1 VSEVSTST
9 PPRVGVPR
17 PRTSTRARQLAVAT
31 SVTCLAA
38 LLGVTGKVG
47 AQTTTTAVT
56 TTSTAL
62 PGASLALVMEPVTGN
77 TGISLTAPNAMR
89 TSVVITNETKVPLT
103 NQQMVVRFG
112 VKPDQIN
119 SVTDSSGPV
128 GLLDSTTGAWF
139 HTVAAIQPGERVTY
153 SVNWFKYCPGKWPM
167 AVRVGDRQVSST
179 VQWSGTS
186 SDSRCPAD
194 ETTNPQPSSF
204 YALSWPSS
212 VSPTTPAPTGVVVI
226 PSTAVTIASSTTT
239 NPATTVAAVVTTT
252 SPLPTTTA
260 VRSPTTLVTS
270 STVQG
275 LPGPTTPSATAPTT
289 TKPVAPT
296 TTRAGLGPNTALST
310 TTTTISARSNGPTT
324 TLFCK
329 TIGGNKYCG
338 PKSSAY
344 KDGQEKAQ
352 ELKPGQKPGVKLV
365 VKAKPKPK
373 AKKKR

>member
-9 PPRVGVPR
+9 PTRVVVSRPHANARVRRLTAVTGVLF
-17 PRTSTRARQLAVAT
+17 TAT
-31 SVTCLAA
+31 
-38 LLGVTGKVG
+38 LLGVSSKVG
-47 AQTTTTAVT
+47 AQTTTTAAPV
-56 TTSTAL
+56 TSTTL

-112 VKPDQIN
+112 VKPDFIN
-119 SVTDSSGPV
+119 SVIDSSGPV
-128 GLLDSTTGAWF
+128 GLIDATTGAWF
-139 HTVAAIQPGERVTY
+139 HTIAAIQPGERVTY
-153 SVNWFKYCPGKWPM
+153 SVNWFKLCPGKWPM

-186 SDSRCPAD
+186 NDSRCPAD
-194 ETTNPQPSSF
+194 ESTNPQPSSF

-212 VSPTTPAPTGVVVI
+212 ISPTTPTTATGVVVI
-226 PSTAVTIASSTTT
+226 PSTVASIPPSSIAI
-239 NPATTVAAVVTTT
+239 PATTVATAVTTT
-252 SPLPTTTA
+252 SVPPISTTTA
-260 VRSPTTLVTS
+260 LRPSTTLVTS
-270 STVQG
+270 STIQS

-289 TKPVAPT
+289 TRLAGPT
-296 TTRAGLGPNTALST
+296 TTRAGLPSIS
-310 TTTTISARSNGPTT
+310 TTTISARSNGPTT

-344 KDGQEKAQ
+344 KEGQEKAQ
-352 ELKPGQKPGVKLV
+352 ELKPGQKPGQKTVA
-365 VKAKPKPK
+365 KAKPKSK
-373 AKKKR
+373 AKTKKR